1 MILSKTPLTL
11 AAVKH
16 YTKDSEVTPQMRD
29 YLKTFCKISKEEA
42 EKLISEIKALNNPK
56 LNEEFIVKVV
66 DFLPQDI
73 EDLNKISPEIG
84 LNEEESKAIL
94 SIINKN

>member
-1 MILSKTPLTL
+1 
-11 AAVKH
+11 
-16 YTKDSEVTPQMRD
+16 
-29 YLKTFCKISKEEA
+29 
-42 EKLISEIKALNNPK
+42 LNNPK